1 MRHPIKR
8 FLPVFVAFFLLPA
21 QNGIAR
27 VPTNVCESSFRVIK
41 TPDGSNVSLR
51 MSIGNNA
58 PTMGSLPNGT
68 EVLFN
73 LSDRT
78 GQWAEITA
86 PSGLTGMVP
95 TRFLVSSP
103 AGRSHF
109 NGSMRVKTLDGGS
122 LNIRAEPALGARVIG
137 SLANDVVV
145 KYNDSVGY
153 WSNVTASNGIRGY
166 VVSKYLICN

>member
-1 MRHPIKR
+1 M
-8 FLPVFVAFFLLPA
+8 PVLVAFFLLPA

-27 VPTNVCESSFRVIK
+27 VPTNVCKSSFRVIK

-51 MSIGNNA
+51 MSNGNNA
-58 PTMGSLPNGT
+58 PTRGSLPNGT

-86 PSGLTGMVP
+86 RGGLTGWVP

-109 NGSMRVKTLDGGS
+109 SGSMRVKTLDGGS

-145 KYNDSVGY
+145 KYNDVEGY
-153 WSNVTASNGIRGY
+153 WSNVTAPNGIRGY
-166 VVSKYLICN
+166 VVSQYLICN